1 MSKALLSGKYQYL
14 FILSVKKKKKA
25 NLNLP
30 YNKLNG
36 FFLVL
41 SPFPTTY
48 TEKLIIVHLI
58 I

>member
-14 FILSVKKKKKA
+14 FFQLKKKKA

-41 SPFPTTY
+41 SPFSTSY

>member
-14 FILSVKKKKKA
+14 FFQLKKKKKA

-41 SPFPTTY
+41 SPFPTSY